1 MGKTQFFKGLCL
13 ENSKMQEFQIILTKI
28 CVKSYNYMIT
38 DKDSGVAS
46 RETHSFHVHAR
57 HGVQADHQRPRNGE
71 HGES

>member
-1 MGKTQFFKGLCL
+1 MCHQL
-13 ENSKMQEFQIILTKI
+13 SWVQEFLTILTKF
-28 CVKSYNYMIT
+28 CVKSYNYVIT

-57 HGVQADHQRPRNGE
+57 HGVHADHQRPRNGE